1 MAYWLMILL
10 GKLLTILLVSN
21 FLQQHFANGE
31 PQVPCLFIFGD
42 SFSDNGNNNNRA
54 TLAKAN
60 YQPYGIDFPK
70 GTTGRFT
77 NGRNLPD
84 FIAEKL
90 GFPQDSIPPYA
101 NAAVGSV
108 EKILKGVNYASG
120 GSGILTESGK
130 TLGDLIPMDEQ
141 LINHHKTVSLII
153 NTLGNKNA
161 TRLLNK
167 CIYSVAIGTNDYI
180 NNYFLPQFYPTSR
193 IYTPSQ
199 YAEILLRKL
208 SQQLRTLHER
218 EARKVVVYGL
228 GLLGCI
234 PYEVRMYGANISGC
248 VDKINEAVM
257 LFDSR
262 LKSLVSDLNSNLT
275 NATFIFINST
285 GISLDSNIQGSIT
298 VSNAACCQVSELVA
312 APPCIPFGKT
322 CSNRTQYAFWDEV
335 HPTET
340 TYSAIAARAYRA
352 LLPTDSY
359 PFDIQRLAQL

>member
-10 GKLLTILLVSN
+10 GKLLTSFLLVSN

-42 SFSDNGNNNNRA
+42 SLSDNGNNNDRA

-90 GFPQDSIPPYA
+90 GFPHDSIPSYA

-108 EKILKGVNYASG
+108 KKILKGVNYASG
-120 GSGILTESGK
+120 GSGILTESVK
-130 TLGDLIPMDEQ
+130 TM
-141 LINHHKTVSLII
+141 
-153 NTLGNKNA
+153 
-161 TRLLNK
+161 
-167 CIYSVAIGTNDYI
+167 
-180 NNYFLPQFYPTSR
+180 
-193 IYTPSQ
+193 
-199 YAEILLRKL
+199 
-208 SQQLRTLHER
+208 TLHKR
-218 EARKVVVYGL
+218 EARKVVVFGL

-234 PYEVRMYGANISGC
+234 PYEVRINGANISGC
-248 VDKINEAVM
+248 VDKFNEAVI
-257 LFDSR
+257 LFNSR
-262 LKSLVSDLNSNLT
+262 LKSLVSYLNNNLT
-275 NATFIFINST
+275 KATFIFINST
-285 GISLDSNIQGSIT
+285 GISLDSNIP
-298 VSNAACCQVSELVA
+298 VSNAACCQVSELVS
-312 APPCIPFGKT
+312 APQCIPLPFGKV
-322 CSNRTQYAFWDEV
+322 CSNRTQYAFWDEL
-335 HPTET
+335 HPSET
-340 TYSAIAARAYRA
+340 AFSAIAARAYRA